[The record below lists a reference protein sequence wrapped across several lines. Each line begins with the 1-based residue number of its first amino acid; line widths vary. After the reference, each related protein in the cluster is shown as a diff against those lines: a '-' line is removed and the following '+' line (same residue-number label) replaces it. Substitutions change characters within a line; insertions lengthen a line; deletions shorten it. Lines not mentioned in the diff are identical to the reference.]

1 MNRLQRQ
8 IEGLLANY
16 RALESGLEARGI
28 AVKDIVTPSIEKT
41 TEWVY
46 GRKPTLSSDSPTKLD
61 ARSSGA
67 AHSAPCLCMSSLLPA
82 CRQAGRLSWS

>member
-8 IEGLLANY
+8 IEGLLGNY
-16 RALESGLEARGI
+16 KALESGLEARGI

-46 GRKPTLSSDSPTKLD
+46 GRSPT
-61 ARSSGA
+61 RSD
-67 AHSAPCLCMSSLLPA
+67 
-82 CRQAGRLSWS
+82 GRLSGTGSVTDLRVMGLGLRVYCLGYGLCT